1 MSSILRRGCASALPC
16 RIAQARYK
24 VTVPKNK
31 LTINYV
37 RSGGPGGQSA
47 NMNNTKAKVSFVI
60 EKAEWMPDNVKNV
73 FRRRNTNKVSSKDE
87 FHMDCSDTVS
97 PIENLQGAIKKIQE
111 LVDDKF
117 N

>member
-1 MSSILRRGCASALPC
+1 
-16 RIAQARYK
+16 
-24 VTVPKNK
+24 
-31 LTINYV
+31 
-37 RSGGPGGQSA
+37 
-47 NMNNTKAKVSFVI
+47 MNNTKAKVSFVI

-87 FHMDCSDTVS
+87 FHKDCSDTVS